1 MPLGG
6 LSLSTFGACWRLASL
21 PRACYPGATGRGDR
35 RRQGR
40 LAQLAEHLVYT
51 ERVGGSSPSPPT
63 GFRSLSLS
71 ALAGAFAVAGAAVI
85 PAVAQTHGPPMS
97 FRVAALE
104 SHECGR
110 HCPDVIVADGV
121 IEAQTPQAF
130 VNFLKSGGSDS
141 KLRRI
146 VFFNSRGGNVV
157 ASMVFGHILRGLRI
171 AGVVGRF
178 EADGDPGPYVG
189 ECLSA
194 CVYALMG
201 AVRRV
206 APPGSEVGLHRMSI
220 VESEGGGLFG
230 SHVQRSFA
238 DPPMVAVLGRYAR
251 RMGVDPALVRRA
263 ESLPPDTVHVLT
275 RDEMRRWSLAT
286 SQF

>member
-1 MPLGG
+1 
-6 LSLSTFGACWRLASL
+6 
-21 PRACYPGATGRGDR
+21 
-35 RRQGR
+35 
-40 LAQLAEHLVYT
+40 LAEHLVYT
-51 ERVGGSSPSPPT
+51 ERVGGSNPSPPT
-63 GFRSLSLS
+63 IFRSPILCLLAA
-71 ALAGAFAVAGAAVI
+71 ALALVATTVTPAA
-85 PAVAQTHGPPMS
+85 AQDHGRPMS
-97 FRVAALE
+97 FRVAPLE

-121 IEAQTPQAF
+121 IEAQTPQTF
-130 VNFLKSGGSDS
+130 VDFLKSGNSDA

-238 DPPMVAVLGRYAR
+238 DAPMVAVLGRYAR
-251 RMGVDPALVRRA
+251 RMGVDPALVQRA

>member
-1 MPLGG
+1 MRPRGRQRQVYL
-6 LSLSTFGACWRLASL
+6 CLASL
-21 PRACYPGATGRGDR
+21 PRACYLDAAGRGDR
-35 RRQGR
+35 QRRGR

-63 GFRSLSLS
+63 SFAASRGLL
-71 ALAGAFAVAGAAVI
+71 ALTAAFALG
-85 PAVAQTHGPPMS
+85 AVAVAPVAAQEHGASMS
-97 FRVAALE
+97 FRVAPLE
-104 SHECGR
+104 SRECGR

-121 IEAQTPQAF
+121 IEAETPQTF
-130 VNFLKSGGSDS
+130 VNFLKSGSSDS
-141 KLRRI
+141 RLRRI

-178 EADGDPGPYVG
+178 EWAGDPGPYVG
-189 ECLSA
+189 KCLSA

-220 VESEGGGLFG
+220 IESESGGLFG
-230 SHVQRSFA
+230 SRVTRSFA

-251 RMGVDPALVRRA
+251 RMGVDPALVRTA
-263 ESLPPDTVHVLT
+263 ESLPPDTVHVLS
-275 RDEMRRWSLAT
+275 REEMRRWSLAT

>member
-1 MPLGG
+1 VR
-6 LSLSTFGACWRLASL
+6 WRK
-21 PRACYPGATGRGDR
+21 
-35 RRQGR
+35 GR

-63 GFRSLSLS
+63 TYLRFS
-71 ALAGAFAVAGAAVI
+71 ALATLATALMLGWVALAPAAAQERGGA
-85 PAVAQTHGPPMS
+85 MS
-97 FRVAALE
+97 FRVAPLE
-104 SHECGR
+104 SRECGK

-121 IEAQTPQAF
+121 IEAETPQAF
-130 VNFLKSGGSDS
+130 VDFLKSGGADI

-157 ASMVFGHILRGLRI
+157 ASMVFGHILRGLHI

-178 EADGDPGPYVG
+178 ETGGDPGPYVG

-206 APPGSEVGLHRMSI
+206 APPGSEIGLHRMSI
-220 VESEGGGLFG
+220 VESQGGGFLRPPQ
-230 SHVQRSFA
+230 VTRSFA

-251 RMGVDPALVRRA
+251 RMGVDPALVRTA
-263 ESLPPDTVHVLT
+263 ESLPPDTVHVLS
-275 RDEMRRWSLAT
+275 REEMRRWSLAT

>member
-1 MPLGG
+1 VISKPLIY
-6 LSLSTFGACWRLASL
+6 LDLLLRNI
-21 PRACYPGATGRGDR
+21 
-35 RRQGR
+35 
-40 LAQLAEHLVYT
+40 VYT

-63 GFRSLSLS
+63 RWLSLS
-71 ALAGAFAVAGAAVI
+71 ALVVSIAFLGAVVT
-85 PAVAQTHGPPMS
+85 PAKAQSHGPSMS
-97 FRVAALE
+97 FRVAPLE

-130 VNFLKSGGSDS
+130 VDFLKSGNSDS

-157 ASMVFGHILRGLRI
+157 ASMVFGHILRGLHI

-220 VESEGGGLFG
+220 VESEGGGGLFG

-238 DPPMVAVLGRYAR
+238 DAPMVAVLGRYAR

>member
-1 MPLGG
+1 LKW
-6 LSLSTFGACWRLASL
+6 LVK
-21 PRACYPGATGRGDR
+21 
-35 RRQGR
+35 GR

-63 GFRSLSLS
+63 ARGRFRG
-71 ALAGAFAVAGAAVI
+71 LAGLVAAFMLAGIALTPAA
-85 PAVAQTHGPPMS
+85 AQERGGAMS
-97 FRVAALE
+97 FRVAPLE
-104 SHECGR
+104 SGECGK

-121 IEAQTPQAF
+121 IEAETPQAF
-130 VNFLKSGGSDS
+130 VDFLKSGSADT

-178 EADGDPGPYVG
+178 EAAGDPGPYVG

-220 VESEGGGLFG
+220 IESQGGGFLRPPQ
-230 SHVQRSFA
+230 VTRSFA

-251 RMGVDPALVRRA
+251 RMGVNPALVRTA
-263 ESLPPDTVHVLT
+263 ESLPPDTVHVLS
-275 RDEMRRWSLAT
+275 REEMRRWSLAT

>member
-1 MPLGG
+1 M
-6 LSLSTFGACWRLASL
+6 
-21 PRACYPGATGRGDR
+21 
-35 RRQGR
+35 
-40 LAQLAEHLVYT
+40 AEHLVYT

-63 GFRSLSLS
+63 SVRRLI
-71 ALAGAFAVAGAAVI
+71 ALAAVAAVVAFALGA
-85 PAVAQTHGPPMS
+85 PAPAAAQEHGEPMS
-97 FRVAALE
+97 FHVAPLQ
-104 SHECGR
+104 SRECGR

-121 IEAQTPQAF
+121 IEAETPQAF
-130 VNFLKSGGSDS
+130 VDFLKAGSADT

-146 VFFNSRGGNVV
+146 MFFNSRGGNVV
-157 ASMVFGHILRGLRI
+157 ASMVFGHILRELRI

-178 EADGDPGPYVG
+178 EAGGDPGPYVG

-220 VESEGGGLFG
+220 VESESGFLGYV
-230 SHVQRSFA
+230 HETRSFA

-251 RMGVDPALVRRA
+251 RMGVNPAVVRTA
-263 ESLPPDTVHVLT
+263 ESLPPDTVHVLS
-275 RDEMRRWSLAT
+275 REELRRWSLAT

>member
-1 MPLGG
+1 MEAL
-6 LSLSTFGACWRLASL
+6 L
-21 PRACYPGATGRGDR
+21 
-35 RRQGR
+35 
-40 LAQLAEHLVYT
+40 
-51 ERVGGSSPSPPT
+51 
-63 GFRSLSLS
+63 
-71 ALAGAFAVAGAAVI
+71 ALAGAVALVAVALM
-85 PAVAQTHGPPMS
+85 PAVAQERGTPMS
-97 FRVAALE
+97 FHVAPLE
-104 SHECGR
+104 SRECGK

-121 IEAQTPQAF
+121 IEAETPQAF
-130 VNFLKSGGSDS
+130 VDFLKSGSADA

-178 EADGDPGPYVG
+178 DAGGDPGPYVG

-201 AVRRV
+201 AVRRI

-220 VESEGGGLFG
+220 IETEGGGFLRAP
-230 SHVQRSFA
+230 QMTRSFA

-251 RMGVDPALVRRA
+251 RMGVDPALVRTA
-263 ESLPPDTVHVLT
+263 ESLPPDTVHVLS